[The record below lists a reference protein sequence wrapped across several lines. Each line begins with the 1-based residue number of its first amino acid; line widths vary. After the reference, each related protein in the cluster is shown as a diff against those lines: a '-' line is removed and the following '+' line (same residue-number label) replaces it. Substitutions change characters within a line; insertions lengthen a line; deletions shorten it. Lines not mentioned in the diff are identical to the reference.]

1 MLKYQ
6 AYKNTESG
14 GQTKVQMDTH
24 SLVTVLQG
32 LNPKGYDW
40 KFCLYSTNKSRDG
53 VNLNWNACAMRDIPR
68 WAEQMI
74 RLLLEK
80 TLAERVV
87 TEYSPLC
94 PKEEIGAFSQGDP
107 QIRDQIGDILLGIAG
122 AEAKAPEDFANGSM
136 GKIAGY
142 AFYGKQI
149 IEGEPPREV
158 LFLRRANPFISGAK
172 AMLCTGQGDEIAEA
186 QSPLLKFTPQVDFLL
201 IEGVCYVISESIAK
215 DFELES
221 RANAVAGRRLEQ
233 ISQADIVGNYEQM
246 ELSALGGKHTK
257 KFLDFDK
264 EILGHIASLSIEA
277 RIDFLAVYGIE
288 LDSDGKLGSNDPEQC
303 ELIIDLLCGRTCTDV
318 LGRLAVGVN
327 IKPRE

>member
-1 MLKYQ
+1 
-6 AYKNTESG
+6 
-14 GQTKVQMDTH
+14 VQIDTH
-24 SLVTVLQG
+24 SLVTALQG
-32 LNPKGYDW
+32 LNPKDYDW
-40 KFCLYSTNKSRDG
+40 KFCLYSASKSRDG
-53 VNLNWNACAMRDIPR
+53 VVLSWNACAMRDIPH
-68 WAEQMI
+68 WVEQMT

-80 TLAERVV
+80 TLTERVV

-94 PKEEIGAFSQGDP
+94 PKEEIGALSQGDP
-107 QIRDQIGDILLGIAG
+107 QIRDQIGDMLLGITD
-122 AEAKAPEDFANGSM
+122 AETKAPEDFANGST
-136 GKIAGY
+136 GKPVGY
-142 AFYGKQI
+142 AFYGVQK
-149 IEGEPPREV
+149 IENEPAREM

-201 IEGVCYVISESIAK
+201 ADGVCYVISESIAK

-233 ISQADIVGNYEQM
+233 IAQTEVMSNTEQL
-246 ELSALGGKHTK
+246 ELAALGGKHTK

-264 EILGHIASLSIEA
+264 EILDHIASLSIESRA
-277 RIDFLAVYGIE
+277 EFLAVYGIE
-288 LDSDGKLGSNDPEQC
+288 LDRDGKLSTDDPEQC
-303 ELIIDLLCGRTCTDV
+303 EMIIDLLCGRTCTDV